1 MKKKLLFLGLL
12 FLLFSTAGFAQT
24 ATVDTMIS
32 KQSLQYLQGDAVY
45 ESGMMTF
52 LGGLKQSIWAHF
64 DLFISDAQAL
74 AAIFMIIFFA
84 IKSYEMIAGDKKME
98 IMPLLRPFGLAMVI
112 IWWGGF
118 VQMVA
123 FPTDLVENQTEQ
135 MFNSVQSDVDGLRFQ
150 RANLMLQV
158 ANSLYTFEAQA
169 DVAEKESD
177 TWYGQAWDAV
187 TSTIKQGISTVVSPL
202 LELKNRL
209 TVGMQLLFT
218 QLLELIGIWILRIAV
233 YVIFMIQIIYSSI
246 LIILGPFSVAA
257 SILPAFRD
265 SFSTWVARFIS
276 VNLYSGIGYLI
287 MYLCGLMQEYA
298 LQSEISRY
306 QALVGTN
313 GAAADLT
320 KMAAFAANGILSF
333 GTVIIVFVIGAIC
346 MFTVPSISTWIIST
360 SGITSATSTAG
371 RSAAT
376 VYAIGRRVAGSFI

>member
-1 MKKKLLFLGLL
+1 MFLCPL
-12 FLLFSTAGFAQT
+12 FLLFASAAFAQT
-24 ATVDTMIS
+24 STADTVIS
-32 KQSLQYLQGDAVY
+32 RESLQYLQGDAVY
-45 ESGMMTF
+45 ETGMMAF
-52 LGGLKQSIWAHF
+52 LGGLKQSVWTHF
-64 DLFISDAQAL
+64 GLFIGDAQAL

-84 IKSYEMIAGDKKME
+84 IKSYEMMTGDKKLE

-118 VQMVA
+118 VKMVA

-135 MFNSVQSDVDGLRFQ
+135 MFNSVEGDVDGLRFQ

-169 DVAEKESD
+169 EVAEKESD
-177 TWYGQAWDAV
+177 TWYGQAWNAV

-209 TVGMQLLFT
+209 TVDMQLLFT
-218 QLLELIGIWILRIAV
+218 QLLELIAIWILRIAV
-233 YVIFMIQIIYSSI
+233 YVLFMIQIIYSSI

-306 QALVGTN
+306 QALVGAN
-313 GAAADLT
+313 GTAADLT

-376 VYAIGRRVAGSFI
+376 VYAIGRRVAGSFV